1 MAWMEKRY
9 SLLENGQTM
18 VEYILLLAV
27 VMSLVVAMYK
37 SKYFKNFFGE
47 TGQFA
52 TAFKAEMEFSYRNA
66 YGARIPGQPLKY
78 TDAKHPSYSGPGAS
92 RFFTPKDTY
101 PQL

>member
-1 MAWMEKRY
+1 MEKKY
-9 SLLENGQTM
+9 FLLEKGQTV

-27 VMSLVVAMYK
+27 VMSLVTAMYK

-66 YGARIPGQPLKY
+66 FGARIPGQPLKY
-78 TDAKHPSYSGPGAS
+78 TDKSHPSYYNTDKGAS
-92 RFFTPKDTY
+92 RFFTPKEPY
-101 PQL
+101 PKNF